1 MAKRTSTE
9 ILGAI
14 LETLDEIY
22 LNQQKSMNPEEDK
35 KDSGKGK
42 KKDSSKSDKD
52 MDLNTSF
59 DVLEN
64 MKLDKQKASDL
75 SVFVSS
81 LKALSTIDNK
91 KLEKNINSAVKMI
104 DALGKIKI
112 DGPKLNA
119 SIAALGPVMTGLA
132 SIASVSV
139 FKLWTAMRFLTKK
152 NATRIGEFIKA
163 IIDSLKGIKVTK
175 DLEPLTT
182 FTKGIAEILLL
193 FTDKT
198 KDFNPITGYFRGKQI
213 ALYFKAITGSLSKMI
228 KMLVKVLEPIK
239 KEMVNA
245 MKQLESFVAT
255 MLSIR
260 FRDVIVLNLSLK
272 ILNTKN
278 AENFVSFVKVMLKAV
293 PEKSDKIDNLNK
305 LFVTLSTLRLRDIIK
320 LNISFRLLNT
330 ENAENFANFVKI
342 ILKAIPRKDTK
353 IDSLSKLFKAMSG
366 LKIIT
371 VLTMWLAGHMLSE
384 KLGENINKFIN
395 SLINKLP
402 SEKKIDQFRKVLKSI
417 TTSMLIMVGLLVVLT
432 VIAHWDWKALLIG
445 LGAVAGVMLLLV
457 GFLYLLSFDKMQK
470 ALKSAGKNL
479 LLISASV
486 LLMVIAVGLILY
498 MSTFS
503 EKINWLGVLGIFV
516 GLLAMVGIMWLLTK
530 AVKEH
535 GKDLLMGVL
544 AIILLL
550 GGVAFITY
558 KLIIPIGEKAK
569 DALWGALLIVGLI
582 LVMGLMVYA
591 ATWWIEK
598 LNKED
603 KIKYVVEAFV
613 FMLAIAA
620 LLWVMGKAMVPFMDL
635 LVQIKDLDAADV
647 AAKSAVIVGVIA
659 AMAGLVV
666 ALGYAVKM
674 ISLKNMALG
683 AVFLGAIA
691 GLIWLLSKAM
701 NPYVELMEQL
711 KDLSW
716 KDLGNGSAKVL
727 VVLTGF
733 GLLVTGLGA
742 LTMIPGFVPLLAA
755 GAFILGLISG
765 IIYGVAKAVGEFVDL
780 INKTNELS
788 PKVIDGF
795 IGALVGDD
803 RRPGLVA
810 AIRKTI
816 FALSGIGFWAAI
828 KARFI
833 SRMIT
838 PIFTAVGKF
847 VDILVQMASGQYVK
861 EYDKNG
867 NPVYG
872 LITKEMYNDAAE
884 AIADGFSLFIEKL
897 SVSFEK
903 LSDSALRAMNKM
915 RKSIGPLMEG
925 VGSFANA
932 LVAMGSGTYTDADGK
947 VQRIT
952 GEDYR
957 NAADILT
964 NSFVIFIKQFNE
976 SFSKKE
982 LKQAG
987 KKMKKLLKGDLGAF
1001 IDAIKS
1007 LSESLVNVCKI
1018 VSESNIDVI
1027 SMAKL
1032 TGQSV
1037 SALLNSFDIKFEGH
1051 IIEASLKKGN
1061 SIVQESK
1068 KIMEELLNSFTSSKI
1083 TMYRDAV

>member
-1 MAKRTSTE
+1 
-9 ILGAI
+9 
-14 LETLDEIY
+14 
-22 LNQQKSMNPEEDK
+22 
-35 KDSGKGK
+35 
-42 KKDSSKSDKD
+42 
-52 MDLNTSF
+52 
-59 DVLEN
+59 
-64 MKLDKQKASDL
+64 
-75 SVFVSS
+75 
-81 LKALSTIDNK
+81 
-91 KLEKNINSAVKMI
+91 
-104 DALGKIKI
+104 
-112 DGPKLNA
+112 
-119 SIAALGPVMTGLA
+119 
-132 SIASVSV
+132 
-139 FKLWTAMRFLTKK
+139 
-152 NATRIGEFIKA
+152 
-163 IIDSLKGIKVTK
+163 
-175 DLEPLTT
+175 
-182 FTKGIAEILLL
+182 
-193 FTDKT
+193 
-198 KDFNPITGYFRGKQI
+198 
-213 ALYFKAITGSLSKMI
+213 
-228 KMLVKVLEPIK
+228 MLV
-239 KEMVNA
+239 
-245 MKQLESFVAT
+245 
-255 MLSIR
+255 
-260 FRDVIVLNLSLK
+260 
-272 ILNTKN
+272 
-278 AENFVSFVKVMLKAV
+278 
-293 PEKSDKIDNLNK
+293 
-305 LFVTLSTLRLRDIIK
+305 
-320 LNISFRLLNT
+320 
-330 ENAENFANFVKI
+330 
-342 ILKAIPRKDTK
+342 
-353 IDSLSKLFKAMSG
+353 
-366 LKIIT
+366 
-371 VLTMWLAGHMLSE
+371 
-384 KLGENINKFIN
+384 
-395 SLINKLP
+395 
-402 SEKKIDQFRKVLKSI
+402 
-417 TTSMLIMVGLLVVLT
+417 MVGLLVVLT

-445 LGAVAGVMLLLV
+445 LGALAGVMLILV
-457 GFLYLLSFDKMQK
+457 GFLYLLSFDRIQK

-479 LLISASV
+479 LLITASL
-486 LLMVIAVGLILY
+486 LLMVVAMGLILY

-516 GLLAMVGIMWLLTK
+516 GLLAIVGIMWLLTQV
-530 AVKEH
+530 VKEH

-558 KLIIPIGEKAK
+558 ELLIPIGEKAK
-569 DALWGALLIVGLI
+569 DALWGGLLVVGLI

-603 KIKYVVEAFV
+603 KIKYVGEAFV

-635 LVQIKDLDAADV
+635 LVQIKDLNAADV

-701 NPYVELMEQL
+701 NPYVELMQQL

-780 INKTNELS
+780 INKTKELS

-884 AIADGFSLFIEKL
+884 AISTGFALFIDKL
-897 SVSFEK
+897 SVSFEN

-932 LVAMGSGTYTDADGK
+932 LVAMGSGTYTDANGK

-952 GEDYR
+952 GDDYIK
-957 NAADILT
+957 AADILT
-964 NSFVIFIKQFNE
+964 NSFVLFIKQFND

-987 KKMKKLLKGDLGAF
+987 KKMKKLLKGDLGEF

-1018 VSESNIDVI
+1018 VAESNVDIV

-1037 SALLNSFDIKFEGH
+1037 SALLNSFDIRFDGNVVE
-1051 IIEASLKKGN
+1051 ISLKKGN
-1061 SIVQESK
+1061 NIVQESK
-1068 KIMEELLNSFTSSKI
+1068 KIMDELLNSFTSSKI